1 MARLTM
7 LRGPT
12 VGAVYEL
19 TADVVTLG
27 RGSKNEIVIQDNEVS
42 REHLRLVRVAEGY
55 EVRDLGSSN
64 GTFINGQRVVGNWQ
78 LHTGFVLE
86 LGDSITLEYES
97 GATATARTAGLATPD
112 TGAVAVAPPKKNYA
126 LLMTVGPDAG
136 RMFPLEEDVIKI
148 GRDLSNDLVVQD
160 PEVSR
165 VHLRFRRLPET
176 YEVEDMESTNG
187 TTVNGE
193 KLTGLILLK
202 QADVLKL
209 GSGVQFQFVMAS
221 PDPALLGGRE
231 GSSTPFELSNFT
243 RETSTSLHKPN
254 NKRKTTH
261 LGSGLTPGALK
272 DHIYLAYAREDWE
285 PLIAHMTV
293 SLQDA
298 GIPVWVDQY
307 LKPGGD
313 DWLEA
318 IEQALF
324 ECWMM
329 IVVVTEES
337 VSQPNVKMQ
346 YRYFMNHEKPLL
358 PLLMDAGISL
368 PVELAKKRAIVHE
381 GGEDQWATFHR
392 LINAIKE
399 LRKPPEE

>member
-12 VGAVYEL
+12 AGAVYEL
-19 TADVVTLG
+19 TDDVITVG
-27 RGSKNEIVIQDNEVS
+27 RGSKNEIVIRDNEVS
-42 REHLRLVRVAEGY
+42 REHLRLVRVADGY
-55 EVRDLGSSN
+55 EVHDLGSSN

-78 LHTGFVLE
+78 LHTGSVLE

-97 GATATARTAGLATPD
+97 DAAAAARTAGLVAPD
-112 TGAVAVAPPKKNYA
+112 TSAAPAPAQKNYA

-136 RMFPLEEDVIKI
+136 RTFPLEEDVIKI

-165 VHLRFRRLPET
+165 VHLRFRRLPDS

-187 TTVNGE
+187 TTVNGSR
-193 KLTGLILLK
+193 LTGLIVLK

-209 GSGVQFQFVMAS
+209 GSSVQFQFVTANA
-221 PDPALLGGRE
+221 DPALLGGRDA
-231 GSSTPFELSNFT
+231 SSAPFELGNFT
-243 RETSTSLHKPN
+243 RETSTSLHKPAS
-254 NKRKTTH
+254 KRKTTH
-261 LGSGLTPGALK
+261 LGSGLIPGALE
-272 DHIYLAYAREDWE
+272 DHVYLAYAREDWE
-285 PLIAHMTV
+285 SLIAELTV
-293 SLQDA
+293 ALQDA

-337 VSQPNVKMQ
+337 VTQPNVKMQ

-368 PVELAKKRAIVHE
+368 PVELARQRTIVHE
-381 GGEDQWATFHR
+381 SGDDRRSTIQR
-392 LINAIKE
+392 LISAIQE

>member
-12 VGAVYEL
+12 VGSVYEL
-19 TADVVTLG
+19 TGDVITLG

-42 REHLRLVRVAEGY
+42 REHLRLVRVADGY
-55 EVRDLGSSN
+55 EVHDLGSSN
-64 GTFINGQRVVGNWQ
+64 GTFINGQRLVGNWQ
-78 LHTGFVLE
+78 LHTGFLVE

-97 GATATARTAGLATPD
+97 NAAGIARTEGFASPD
-112 TGAVAVAPPKKNYA
+112 TSASSPPPQHYG

-136 RMFPLEEDVIKI
+136 HLFPLEEDIIKI

-165 VHLRFRRLPET
+165 VHLRFRRIADT

-187 TTVNGE
+187 TTVNGI
-193 KLTGLILLK
+193 KLTGLIMLK
-202 QADVLKL
+202 QTDMLKL
-209 GSGVQFQFVMAS
+209 GSSVQFQFVKAN
-221 PDPALLGGRE
+221 PDPALLGARD
-231 GSSTPFELSNFT
+231 GSFAPLELSNFT
-243 RETSTSLHKPN
+243 RETSTSLHKPAS
-254 NKRKTTH
+254 KRKTTH
-261 LGSGLTPGALK
+261 LGSGLEPGALE
-272 DHIYLAYAREDWE
+272 DHVYLAYARDDWE
-285 PLIAHMTV
+285 SLIAELTIA
-293 SLQDA
+293 LQDA

-324 ECWMM
+324 ECWLM

-358 PLLMDAGISL
+358 PLVMDAGISL
-368 PVELAKKRAIVHE
+368 PVELAKKRSIIHE
-381 GGEDQWATFHR
+381 MGDDRRSTINR
-392 LINAIKE
+392 LISAIKE